1 MKTSQSRFAAIF
13 LALALVAT
21 ACGGGGSAEPAS
33 PQAASAATAAQ
44 TNMELLSGGTTAF
57 DYEVLNVHDGS
68 ISTVEEVVDGD
79 RAVLLWFFSPH

>member
-1 MKTSQSRFAAIF
+1 MQTPQRFKLIA
-13 LALALVAT
+13 ALVALVLIAS
-21 ACGGGGSAEPAS
+21 ACG
-33 PQAASAATAAQ
+33 AASTPSSPEAAAAATAAEA
-44 TNMELLSGGTTAF
+44 NLELLAGGTSAF